1 MQGPRYTGK
10 RARREERLHETRLR
24 QALADLTDCSV
35 CLSTCVEPHAL
46 RACGHTFC
54 ATCLENWL
62 GRAKTCPVCRAPASM
77 HDAER
82 ANGLASIIWWGLKP
96 LMTADEQAAW
106 LGRRKAYHSA
116 VAAEMLRERGVLGH

>member
-46 RACGHTFC
+46 RACGHTFTRNLPGEL
-54 ATCLENWL
+54 AWPRENVPRL
-62 GRAKTCPVCRAPASM
+62 PRA
-77 HDAER
+77 
-82 ANGLASIIWWGLKP
+82 GLNA
-96 LMTADEQAAW
+96 
-106 LGRRKAYHSA
+106 
-116 VAAEMLRERGVLGH
+116 